1 MERVVITGIGISCS
15 TGRNKDEFK
24 NSLYH
29 GIGGLKPIA
38 LERFSTESAVY
49 KNKSACIIDQSYY
62 EELKAVDN
70 TILTEISGRVIE
82 EAMID
87 AAINLDKV
95 NRRRMGICMATTIG
109 GSYPFMEF
117 TKRRVEGTFK
127 KEDYELM
134 FRAITPNITG
144 DLLRRFGL
152 KGPISTISTACAA
165 GTNSIGRAF
174 DMISNERIDVC
185 VSGGVDIFSELSF
198 AGFNSLQSLSKGI
211 CQPFDKKRDGLTL
224 GDASAFVIMESLS
237 HAQNRGAKIYCE
249 IKGYSANNEAYHPTS
264 PNPDG
269 STACLTM
276 QQALNQGKMN
286 ISEIQYI
293 NAHGT
298 ATGANDGME
307 VNGIRK
313 LFGEQP
319 VYLSS
324 TKSMTG
330 HTLGAAGSIELI
342 ATSLGMHH
350 GFVPPSCNITSSL
363 IEDNDNLRIVQNKA
377 LDFEY
382 EGALSNSFG
391 FAGCMASMAIKR
403 FDN

>member
-1 MERVVITGIGISCS
+1 MERVVITGIGVNCS

-24 NSLYH
+24 DSLYY
-29 GIGGLKPIA
+29 GKVGLKPISTN
-38 LERFSTESAVY
+38 RFSTESMVY
-49 KNKSACIIDQSYY
+49 KNKGACVIEQDYY
-62 EELKAVDN
+62 EELRAVDD
-70 TILTEISGRVIE
+70 TILTEMSIRVIE

-87 AAINLDKV
+87 AALNLDKI
-95 NRRRMGICMATTIG
+95 NRRRAGVCMATTIG
-109 GSYPFMEF
+109 GSYPFMNF
-117 TKRRVEGTFK
+117 TKRRIEGTF
-127 KEDYELM
+127 ESHDYELL
-134 FRAITPNITG
+134 FKASTPNITG
-144 DLLRRFGL
+144 KLLRYFGL

-174 DMISNERIDVC
+174 DMISNERIDIC
-185 VSGGVDIFSELSF
+185 VSGGVDVFSELSF

-237 HAQNRGAKIYCE
+237 HAQKRGAKIYCE

-276 QQALNQGKMN
+276 QQALGQGKMDV
-286 ISEIQYI
+286 SEIQYI

-313 LFGEQP
+313 LFGEQS

-342 ATSLGMHH
+342 ATSLGMHY
-350 GFVPPSCNITSSL
+350 GFVPPSCNIVEPL
-363 IEDNDNLRIVQNKA
+363 LEEGNNLKIVQNKA
-377 LDFEY
+377 LDFQY